1 MNVLW
6 VAQDNNRNGSFK
18 QTKAEVLCT
27 TSCAMFVKHYYPEFK
42 TNLFVDR
49 YTKQY
54 YEQFGVLDV
63 FDVVNDDLLEQD
75 LGVNLKVYWAAGKL
89 FAQNIIQGPTLT
101 LDLDFRFYSDIEKFG
116 VFNSDITCL
125 WVEDMRNEC
134 YMTPENAMSYT
145 NLKLEIPWDYGAFN
159 TSFLYIKN
167 DDFRKKYCEFA
178 IQYMKSNY
186 NILPSDMSKI
196 DNNKFIMFVEQY
208 MLKQFSNFN
217 ELDVKV
223 LIDDF
228 HFFPKTKNSPKSC
241 GISMVNSGQH
251 FYHYGDYKTQHMVK
265 KDQFCLNEIE
275 HCNYITNKI
284 VTNDKHLEIFNK
296 IYKIDINE
304 RCFC

>member
-27 TSCAMFVKHYYPEFK
+27 TSCAMFIKHYYPEFK
-42 TNLFVDR
+42 TNLFIDR

-89 FAQNIIQGPTLT
+89 FAQNIFQGPTLT

-125 WVEDMRNEC
+125 WVEDIRNEF

-145 NLKLEIPWDYGAFN
+145 NLKLEIPWDYSALN

-186 NILPSDMSKI
+186 NILSSDMSKI
-196 DNNKFIMFVEQY
+196 DNSKFIMFVEQY

-217 ELDVKV
+217 ELDIKV

-228 HFFPKTKNSPKSC
+228 HFFPRTKNSPKSC
-241 GISMVNSGQH
+241 GISMANSGQY

-275 HCNYITNKI
+275 HCHYITNKI

>member
-101 LDLDFRFYSDIEKFG
+101 LDLDFRF
-116 VFNSDITCL
+116 
-125 WVEDMRNEC
+125 R
-134 YMTPENAMSYT
+134 P
-145 NLKLEIPWDYGAFN
+145 
-159 TSFLYIKN
+159 
-167 DDFRKKYCEFA
+167 
-178 IQYMKSNY
+178 
-186 NILPSDMSKI
+186 
-196 DNNKFIMFVEQY
+196 FV
-208 MLKQFSNFN
+208 S
-217 ELDVKV
+217 
-223 LIDDF
+223 
-228 HFFPKTKNSPKSC
+228 
-241 GISMVNSGQH
+241 
-251 FYHYGDYKTQHMVK
+251 
-265 KDQFCLNEIE
+265 
-275 HCNYITNKI
+275 
-284 VTNDKHLEIFNK
+284 
-296 IYKIDINE
+296 
-304 RCFC
+304 